1 MERKGKDVTCGQV
14 WCPILAHFTIQ
25 VHTQQSV
32 VNTDPEQ
39 WAAILLRRSGSSW
52 GFDDLLKG
60 LTSVM
65 VLRAEESRALVIHST
80 HLQTLLVP
88 RLEPTMFMNTIV
100 QKNILLKVGLGDFC
114 FVLFL

>member
-39 WAAILLRRSGSSW
+39 WAAILLRRPGSSW

-60 LTSVM
+60 LTSVV
-65 VLRAEESRALVIHST
+65 VLRASERLLFIRPY
-80 HLQTLLVP
+80 LQSLLVP
-88 RLEPTMFMNTIV
+88 RLEPTMFMNIIV
-100 QKNILLKVGLGDFC
+100 QKNILLKVGLGDYC
-114 FVLFL
+114 FVLF